1 MITSNSQRAPGWLV
15 LLAFLAIYIV
25 WGTTYLAIVYGLKGF
40 PPFLLSALRYL
51 IAGALL
57 AGWCRIRGQKIP
69 SFSVIKVCVI
79 SGVVMLIGGS
89 GLVTWSE
96 QYVGSGQAAIII
108 ASEPFW
114 FLLMDK
120 KRWREYFT
128 NWFIIIGLLIGFTG
142 IVLFFGFSGSQPGVA
157 GNLQSLGY
165 AVIIISAL
173 LWVGGSLYAE
183 SRLDRSVS
191 NILTS
196 CIQLIAAGVGSL
208 LISGL
213 TGELHTF
220 SFKTVPLPA
229 WGGLFY
235 LVIMGSLVAYMAF
248 TWLITVRPPAL
259 VSTHTYVNPLV
270 AVLMGWAFVNEQIA
284 QMQLLAMFII
294 LAGVLLTNF
303 PSYRSFFS
311 KSQA

>member
-1 MITSNSQRAPGWLV
+1 MTSNSRQAPGWLV

-25 WGTTYLAIVYGLKGF
+25 WGTTYLAIVYGLRGF

-51 IAGALL
+51 IAGTLL
-57 AGWCRIRGQKIP
+57 AGWCKIRGQRMP
-69 SFSVIKVCVI
+69 SIAVIKVCVI
-79 SGVVMLIGGS
+79 SGLLMLIGGS

-96 QYVGSGQAAIII
+96 QYVGSGQVAIII

-128 NWFIIIGLLIGFTG
+128 NWFIIAGLLIGFTG
-142 IVLFFGFSGSQPGVA
+142 IVLFFGFSNSQPDIAV
-157 GNLQSLGY
+157 NLQWLGY
-165 AVIIISAL
+165 TVVIISAL
-173 LWVGGSLYAE
+173 FWVGGSLYAE
-183 SRLDRSVS
+183 SRLDGSVS
-191 NILTS
+191 NILTA
-196 CIQLIAAGVGSL
+196 CIQLIAAGLGSL

-213 TGELHTF
+213 TGELRTF
-220 SFKTVPLPA
+220 SFRAVPLAA
-229 WGGLFY
+229 WEGLFY

-270 AVLMGWAFVNEQIA
+270 AVLMGWVFVNERFT

-303 PSYRSFFS
+303 PSYRVFFS